1 MRCVSTQRLA
11 LIIFAAALAGCSMA
25 PAYQRPQAPVPVNY
39 PVVCGATASVNEASS
54 LDDWRGYFTE
64 PVLDH
69 LIEVALA
76 SNRDL
81 RAASLRI
88 QEARA
93 LYGIQLADRLPG
105 VDGTVSYNRGRTV
118 DPMLNENVVASQ
130 YQAALGVTAF
140 ELDLFGRVKSLSDAA
155 LADYFASEEAQR
167 AVQISLIAEV
177 ASAYVAERALYD
189 QEKLAQQTL
198 TARDGIYALTKRRY
212 GAGMSTAIE
221 LRTAEMLVQS
231 ARASL
236 AALARERT
244 QAANALRLL
253 LGDFTVDLPRAT
265 PVLDDLSIAPVAAGL
280 SSDLLIRRPDIRAA
294 EQRLKAAN
302 ANIGAARAAFFPSV
316 RITADMGSVS
326 DSFSRL
332 FAGGTGAWSFAPQ
345 LTLPIFSGGRN
356 RANLNLAT
364 VRKDIAVTDYEKAI
378 QTAFREVSD
387 ALAARDQIDAQLD
400 AQKAVCAAD
409 GERMRLAQ
417 RRYQSGVATYLELLD
432 AQRSLFESGQ
442 ALIQLKQLRLTNA
455 ISLYRALGG
464 GWSSGES
471 IPIYSMQIQYIQAL
485 KNES

>member
-1 MRCVSTQRLA
+1 MKCVLTQRLA
-11 LIIFAAALAGCSMA
+11 LTLFGAVLAGCSMA

-39 PVVCGATASVNEASS
+39 PVARSEMASINEASN
-54 LDDWRGYFTE
+54 LDDWRAYFTE
-64 PVLDH
+64 PVLNH

-93 LYGIQLADRLPG
+93 LYGIRLADRLLG
-105 VDGTVSYNRGRTV
+105 IDGNASFNRGRTV

-155 LADYFASEEAQR
+155 LADYFAREEAQH

-177 ASAYVAERALYD
+177 ATAYVADRALYD
-189 QEKLAQQTL
+189 QERLAQQTL

-212 GAGMSTAIE
+212 DAGMSTAIE

-244 QAANALRLL
+244 QAKNALQLL
-253 LGDFTVDLPRAT
+253 VGDFTVDLPRAT
-265 PVLDDLSIAPVAAGL
+265 PVLDDLSVAPVAAGL

-316 RITADMGSVS
+316 RITTDVGLVS
-326 DSFSRL
+326 DGFSGL
-332 FAGGTGAWSFAPQ
+332 FAGGAGAWSFAPQ

-364 VRKDIAVTDYEKAI
+364 VRKEIAVTDYEKAI

-387 ALAARDQIDAQLD
+387 ALAARDQIDVQLD
-400 AQKAVCAAD
+400 AQKAVYSAD
-409 GERMRLAQ
+409 DERMRLAQ

-464 GWSSGES
+464 GWSSGEASQFIRCKSS
-471 IPIYSMQIQYIQAL
+471 IF
-485 KNES
+485 ER

>member
-1 MRCVSTQRLA
+1 MKCVLTQRLA
-11 LIIFAAALAGCSMA
+11 LTLFGAVLAGCSMA

-39 PVVCGATASVNEASS
+39 PVARSEMASINEASN
-54 LDDWRGYFTE
+54 LDDWRAYFTE
-64 PVLDH
+64 PVLNH

-88 QEARA
+88 LEARA
-93 LYGIQLADRLPG
+93 LYGIRLADRLLG
-105 VDGTVSYNRGRTV
+105 IDGNASFNRGRTV

-155 LADYFASEEAQR
+155 LADYFAREEAQH

-177 ASAYVAERALYD
+177 ATAYVADRALYD
-189 QEKLAQQTL
+189 QERLAQQTL

-212 GAGMSTAIE
+212 DAGMSTAIE

-244 QAANALRLL
+244 QAKNALQLL
-253 LGDFTVDLPRAT
+253 VGDFTVDLPRAT
-265 PVLDDLSIAPVAAGL
+265 PVLDDLSVAPVAAGL

-316 RITADMGSVS
+316 RITTDVGLVS
-326 DSFSRL
+326 DGFSGL
-332 FAGGTGAWSFAPQ
+332 FAGGAGAWSFAPQ

-364 VRKDIAVTDYEKAI
+364 VRKEIAVTDYEKAI

-387 ALAARDQIDAQLD
+387 ALAARDQIDVQLD
-400 AQKAVCAAD
+400 AQKAVYSAD
-409 GERMRLAQ
+409 DERMRLAQ

-464 GWSSGES
+464 GWSSGEASQFIRCKSS
-471 IPIYSMQIQYIQAL
+471 IF
-485 KNES
+485 ER